1 MSYYNKDAKDVKKYI
16 SNSNTSTPKF
26 KYIVLIAAVGAVIVV
41 TGICAFGFIK
51 HNKTEDNISVI
62 DLIGST
68 DISTTAPIQNN
79 EIENDNQELD
89 YTDFS
94 NHSYQ
99 IIENSNISSFEEAEE
114 YCQTIGGHLATI
126 QSQEEN
132 DYIYSMMISEGYKSA
147 YFGFTDRDIEGT
159 WVWVNDEPVNYTN
172 WAPSEPNSENSEENY
187 AMFYYK
193 FTDGTWNDGR
203 WGSDTTAF
211 ICEWDELISTD
222 ESASSSID
230 STPSAMSIEPIEE
243 KGISLDKI
251 DIQQI
256 SDKITEEKE
265 SKKYEFTTGEA
276 GTYRLEFSDV
286 PQNVWFKLYLYNA
299 SMEQLSYESGDNG
312 DGITADLE
320 AGTKYYFVVEQGYNT
335 GSYTLNI
342 GPQKPTIDIS
352 TYTSV
357 DDSIQ
362 FTNQRNIYF
371 FTSTEAGT
379 YRFELSDVPQNIWF
393 KLYLYNASMEQL
405 SYESGDNGDGITAD
419 LDANTEYYFVV
430 EQGYNTGSYTLNIGS
445 QRPAIDISTYKSV
458 DDSTQF
464 TNQRNIYS
472 FTSSVAGSYR
482 FELSNISQDAWF
494 KFYLYNS
501 SMEQLE
507 YGSGDNGDGITAD
520 LDANKKYYFVVEQ
533 GGNIGSYTL
542 NYGLSNE

>member
-51 HNKTEDNISVI
+51 HNKTEDNISVR

-68 DISTTAPIQNN
+68 DITTTAPIQNN

-222 ESASSSID
+222 ESTSSSID

>member
-51 HNKTEDNISVI
+51 HNKTEDNISVR

-68 DISTTAPIQNN
+68 DITTTAPIQNN

-222 ESASSSID
+222 ESTSSSID

-243 KGISLDKI
+243 KGISLDKM

>member
-51 HNKTEDNISVI
+51 HNKTEDNISVR

-68 DISTTAPIQNN
+68 DITTTAPIQNN

-222 ESASSSID
+222 ESTSSSID

-379 YRFELSDVPQNIWF
+379 YRFELSDVPQNVWF

>member
-51 HNKTEDNISVI
+51 HNKTEDDISVR

-68 DISTTAPIQNN
+68 DITTTAPIQNN

>member
-51 HNKTEDNISVI
+51 HNKTEDNISVR

-68 DISTTAPIQNN
+68 DITTTAPIQNN

>member
-51 HNKTEDNISVI
+51 HNKTEDNISVR

-68 DISTTAPIQNN
+68 DITTTAPIQNN

-405 SYESGDNGDGITAD
+405 SYESGDYGDGITAD

>member
-51 HNKTEDNISVI
+51 HNKTEDNISLR
-62 DLIGST
+62 DPIGST
-68 DISTTAPIQNN
+68 DITTTAPIQNN

-211 ICEWDELISTD
+211 ICEWDELISTN
-222 ESASSSID
+222 ESESSSID

-256 SDKITEEKE
+256 SDKITAEKE
-265 SKKYEFTTGEA
+265 TKKYEFTTGEA

>member
-51 HNKTEDNISVI
+51 HNKTEDNISVR

-68 DISTTAPIQNN
+68 DITTTAPIQNN

-472 FTSSVAGSYR
+472 FTSSVVGSYR

>member
-1 MSYYNKDAKDVKKYI
+1 MSYYNKDAKDVKIYI

-51 HNKTEDNISVI
+51 HNKTEDNISVR

-68 DISTTAPIQNN
+68 DITTTAPIQNN

>member
-51 HNKTEDNISVI
+51 HNKTEDNISVR

-68 DISTTAPIQNN
+68 DITTTAPIQNN

-379 YRFELSDVPQNIWF
+379 YRFELSDVPQNVWF

>member
-51 HNKTEDNISVI
+51 HNKTEDNISVR

-68 DISTTAPIQNN
+68 DITTTAPIQNN

-256 SDKITEEKE
+256 SDKITEEKD

>member
-51 HNKTEDNISVI
+51 HNKTEDNISVR

-68 DISTTAPIQNN
+68 DITTTAPIQNN

-211 ICEWDELISTD
+211 ICEWDELISTN
-222 ESASSSID
+222 ESESSSID

-256 SDKITEEKE
+256 SDKITAEKE
-265 SKKYEFTTGEA
+265 TKKYEFTTGEA

-419 LDANTEYYFVV
+419 LDANTDYYFVV

-445 QRPAIDISTYKSV
+445 QRPAIDISTYTSV

>member
-1 MSYYNKDAKDVKKYI
+1 M
-16 SNSNTSTPKF
+16 
-26 KYIVLIAAVGAVIVV
+26 
-41 TGICAFGFIK
+41 
-51 HNKTEDNISVI
+51 
-62 DLIGST
+62 
-68 DISTTAPIQNN
+68 
-79 EIENDNQELD
+79 
-89 YTDFS
+89 
-94 NHSYQ
+94 
-99 IIENSNISSFEEAEE
+99 
-114 YCQTIGGHLATI
+114 
-126 QSQEEN
+126 
-132 DYIYSMMISEGYKSA
+132 
-147 YFGFTDRDIEGT
+147 
-159 WVWVNDEPVNYTN
+159 
-172 WAPSEPNSENSEENY
+172 
-187 AMFYYK
+187 
-193 FTDGTWNDGR
+193 
-203 WGSDTTAF
+203 
-211 ICEWDELISTD
+211 ISTD

>member
-51 HNKTEDNISVI
+51 HNKTEDNISLR
-62 DLIGST
+62 DPIGST
-68 DISTTAPIQNN
+68 DITTTAPIQNN

-211 ICEWDELISTD
+211 ICEWDELISTN
-222 ESASSSID
+222 ESESSSID

-256 SDKITEEKE
+256 SDKITAEKE
-265 SKKYEFTTGEA
+265 TKKYEFTTGEA

-312 DGITADLE
+312 DGITADLD

>member
-1 MSYYNKDAKDVKKYI
+1 LSYYNKDAKDVKKYI

-51 HNKTEDNISVI
+51 HNKTEDNISVR

-68 DISTTAPIQNN
+68 DITTTAPIQNN

>member
-51 HNKTEDNISVI
+51 HNKTEDNISVR

-68 DISTTAPIQNN
+68 DITTTAPIQNN

-501 SMEQLE
+501 SMEQLG

>member
-51 HNKTEDNISVI
+51 HNKTEDNISVR

-68 DISTTAPIQNN
+68 DITTTAPIQNN

-405 SYESGDNGDGITAD
+405 SYESCYNGDGITAD

>member
-1 MSYYNKDAKDVKKYI
+1 MNYYNKDAKDVKKYI

-26 KYIVLIAAVGAVIVV
+26 KYIVLIAAVGAVIVI
-41 TGICAFGFIK
+41 TGICAFCFIK
-51 HNKTEDNISVI
+51 HNKTEDKISLR
-62 DLIGST
+62 DPIGST
-68 DISTTAPIQNN
+68 DITTTAPIQNN

-211 ICEWDELISTD
+211 ICEWDELISTN
-222 ESASSSID
+222 ESESSSID

-256 SDKITEEKE
+256 SDKITAEKE
-265 SKKYEFTTGEA
+265 TKKYEFTTGEA

>member
-1 MSYYNKDAKDVKKYI
+1 
-16 SNSNTSTPKF
+16 
-26 KYIVLIAAVGAVIVV
+26 
-41 TGICAFGFIK
+41 
-51 HNKTEDNISVI
+51 
-62 DLIGST
+62 
-68 DISTTAPIQNN
+68 
-79 EIENDNQELD
+79 
-89 YTDFS
+89 
-94 NHSYQ
+94 
-99 IIENSNISSFEEAEE
+99 
-114 YCQTIGGHLATI
+114 
-126 QSQEEN
+126 
-132 DYIYSMMISEGYKSA
+132 
-147 YFGFTDRDIEGT
+147 
-159 WVWVNDEPVNYTN
+159 
-172 WAPSEPNSENSEENY
+172 
-187 AMFYYK
+187 
-193 FTDGTWNDGR
+193 
-203 WGSDTTAF
+203 
-211 ICEWDELISTD
+211 
-222 ESASSSID
+222 
-230 STPSAMSIEPIEE
+230 
-243 KGISLDKI
+243 
-251 DIQQI
+251 
-256 SDKITEEKE
+256 
-265 SKKYEFTTGEA
+265 
-276 GTYRLEFSDV
+276 
-286 PQNVWFKLYLYNA
+286 
-299 SMEQLSYESGDNG
+299 MEQLSYESGDNG

>member
-26 KYIVLIAAVGAVIVV
+26 KYIVIIAAVGAVIVV

-51 HNKTEDNISVI
+51 HNKTEDNISVR

-68 DISTTAPIQNN
+68 DITTTAPIQNN

>member
-1 MSYYNKDAKDVKKYI
+1 LSYYNKDAKDVKKYI

-51 HNKTEDNISVI
+51 HNKTEDNISVR

-68 DISTTAPIQNN
+68 DITTTAPIQNN

-222 ESASSSID
+222 ESTSSSID

-243 KGISLDKI
+243 KGISLDKM

>member
-51 HNKTEDNISVI
+51 HNKTEDNISVR

-68 DISTTAPIQNN
+68 DITTTAPIQNN

-126 QSQEEN
+126 QSQN

>member
-51 HNKTEDNISVI
+51 HNKTEDNISVR

-68 DISTTAPIQNN
+68 DITTTAPIQNN

-94 NHSYQ
+94 NHTYQ

-222 ESASSSID
+222 ESTSSSID

>member
-16 SNSNTSTPKF
+16 SNSNTNTPKF

-51 HNKTEDNISVI
+51 HNKTEDNISVR

-68 DISTTAPIQNN
+68 DITTTAPIQNN

>member
-51 HNKTEDNISVI
+51 HNKTEDNISVR

-68 DISTTAPIQNN
+68 DITTTAPIQNN

-286 PQNVWFKLYLYNA
+286 PQNIWFKLYLYNA

>member
-51 HNKTEDNISVI
+51 HNKTEDNISVR

-68 DISTTAPIQNN
+68 DITTTAPIQNN

-379 YRFELSDVPQNIWF
+379 YRFVLSDVPQNIWF

>member
-51 HNKTEDNISVI
+51 HNKTEDNISVR

-68 DISTTAPIQNN
+68 DITTTAPIQNN

-256 SDKITEEKE
+256 SDKITEEKK

-276 GTYRLEFSDV
+276 GTYRLEF
-286 PQNVWFKLYLYNA
+286 
-299 SMEQLSYESGDNG
+299 
-312 DGITADLE
+312 
-320 AGTKYYFVVEQGYNT
+320 
-335 GSYTLNI
+335 
-342 GPQKPTIDIS
+342 
-352 TYTSV
+352 
-357 DDSIQ
+357 
-362 FTNQRNIYF
+362 
-371 FTSTEAGT
+371 
-379 YRFELSDVPQNIWF
+379 SDVPQNIWF

>member
-51 HNKTEDNISVI
+51 HNKTEDNISVR

-68 DISTTAPIQNN
+68 DITTTAPIQNN

-405 SYESGDNGDGITAD
+405 SYESGDNSDGITAD